1 MKVMA
6 RILALIALLA
16 LVVSAPAFAQ
26 STQQPPPKQPGTPAQ
41 PPAKQPGTPAAAPAE
56 QPPAPPVN
64 PEEEAAYKAFLDTKD
79 QAMAVKL
86 GEEFIQKFPTT
97 RYAEFTYTKLTQH
110 YLGLQE
116 LEKLAVVGEKAL
128 ALNPDNMD
136 VLTIMCWTTAR
147 GTRSDALDAKQKYDK
162 AEKFGRRAVELL
174 TALTKPE
181 ALTEEQ
187 FKKTRDEGLSMAHSG
202 LGVVQFRRQLFAE
215 AAAEFEQAVK
225 LSANPDPTDLFLH
238 GFVLKATKRHAEA
251 AEAFGRCGLL
261 PGPFQDTCKKE
272 QAENKKLAETTLA
285 PPKP

>member
-16 LVVSAPAFAQ
+16 LVVSAPVFAQ
-26 STQQPPPKQPGTPAQ
+26 YSQQAPPKQPGTPAQ
-41 PPAKQPGTPAAAPAE
+41 PPAKQPDAAAPAG

-64 PEEEAAYKAFLDTKD
+64 PEEEAAYKSFLETKD
-79 QAMAVKL
+79 PAASAKL

-97 RYAEFTYTKLTQH
+97 RYAEFTYTKLTQL
-110 YLGLQE
+110 YLNIQE
-116 LEKLAVVGEKAL
+116 LDKLAVVGEKAL
-128 ALNPDNMD
+128 AINPDNMD

-147 GTRSDALDAKQKYDK
+147 GTRSDALDAPQKYNK
-162 AEKFGRRAVELL
+162 AEKYGRRAVELL
-174 TALTKPE
+174 TALVKPE
-181 ALTEEQ
+181 TLTEEQ

-202 LGVVQFRRQLFAE
+202 LGVVQFRRNLFTE
-215 AAAEFEQAVK
+215 AAAEFDLAVK
-225 LSANPDPTDLFLH
+225 LTANPDPTDLFLH
-238 GFVLKATKRHAEA
+238 GFVLKASKRHAEA
-251 AEAFGRCGLL
+251 AEVFGRCGLL